1 MICKSKLQRMIVTS
15 LVVSNLNTIR
25 HFFQSRTDWKEIQ
38 EKASVRV
45 LKAIELFEGKT
56 DLKTRISYSLGTEDS
71 SILLIEEILQKLEE
85 KNVAKIKEALEEK
98 TQSSE
103 LVPLM
108 ESMMNLVSTITSSE
122 TKENYLSLHN

>member
-1 MICKSKLQRMIVTS
+1 MIFKSKLQRMIVTS

-85 KNVAKIKEALEEK
+85 KNVAKIKEALEK
-98 TQSSE
+98 KIQLPE
-103 LVPLM
+103 LVQLM
-108 ESMMNLVSTITSSE
+108 EQMMNLVLTITSSE
-122 TKENYLSLHN
+122 TKENYLSFHN